1 MQLLPYWCLWTRTP
15 CYSCIKITQGV
26 ISHVFYVIK
35 SSQICEKPHPESLL
49 WYFEVLK
56 QTRDYGAQPKVLG
69 GRSSWLIC
77 WCSQKADTA
86 TTVPGPRGTHQQAV
100 PALTEPLGLPQP
112 YPGPHFSPPLPRAS
126 SPQGRSRAHLQ
137 LPTALRCPA
146 PGPAQPGP
154 PESAMRPARVFGR
167 GEGCSGLLLSPCRT
181 PQIGKAQPP
190 SEDVDSHRLCSFYS
204 SHPQQQDLG
213 RKHCQESVTRDLI
226 RQTAFNLISST
237 TSAFFF
243 L

>member
-1 MQLLPYWCLWTRTP
+1 MKSP
-15 CYSCIKITQGV
+15 TQNHCSGILRPWSRPLIMAPGRRSLEDAALGWFAGV
-26 ISHVFYVIK
+26 RR
-35 SSQICEKPHPESLL
+35 
-49 WYFEVLK
+49 K
-56 QTRDYGAQPKVLG
+56 QTRPPPCQAPG
-69 GRSSWLIC
+69 GHR
-77 WCSQKADTA
+77 
-86 TTVPGPRGTHQQAV
+86 QAV

-112 YPGPHFSPPLPRAS
+112 CPGPHFSPPLPRACL
-126 SPQGRSRAHLQ
+126 H
-137 LPTALRCPA
+137 LPTALPCPA

-167 GEGCSGLLLSPCRT
+167 GEGCSGLLLSPCRS
-181 PQIGKAQPP
+181 PQIGTAQPP
-190 SEDVDSHRLCSFYS
+190 SEDVDLHRLCSFYS